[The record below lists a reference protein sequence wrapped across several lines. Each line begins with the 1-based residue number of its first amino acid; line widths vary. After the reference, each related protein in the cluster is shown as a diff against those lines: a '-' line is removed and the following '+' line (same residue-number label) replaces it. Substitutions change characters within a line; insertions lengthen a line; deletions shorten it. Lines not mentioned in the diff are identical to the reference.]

1 MGEKTR
7 APRGEAGLGGRVV
20 WMGKTGRRPEVDGRE
35 EARESEAAGRSVE
48 RQVVGKL
55 ETGDLCRGAEP
66 GPSSGGPERRSV
78 FRARPWGL
86 VDKALREELVRWEE
100 RQRSRTGWRHP
111 DKSWKRL

>member
-1 MGEKTR
+1 
-7 APRGEAGLGGRVV
+7 
-20 WMGKTGRRPEVDGRE
+20 MGKTGRRPEVDGRE

-55 ETGDLCRGAEP
+55 ETGDVCRGAEP

-78 FRARPWGL
+78 SRARPWGL